1 MLILQSNGPALL
13 CFNNGNNLGTQIIAE
28 FITLPYP
35 QLCPE
40 RPLSQGANEYV
51 CLRCVVVVT
60 DRCVFL
66 KAIKK
71 KQHRSEKEK

>member
-13 CFNNGNNLGTQIIAE
+13 CFNDGNNLVTQIIYE
-28 FITLPYP
+28 FITLPYL
-35 QLCPE
+35 QICSE
-40 RPLSQGANEYV
+40 CPLSQGANEYV
-51 CLRCVVVVT
+51 CLCCVVVVT
-60 DRCVFL
+60 ARYVFL